1 MVSQPKRPG
10 GPPPTPQ
17 QSAQKKPE
25 LDGNERLE
33 FDKVLSYPALFPMH
47 SFQGNLRHHGKLTS
61 YQPGGKAKEG
71 RDNQSQIE
79 EVASSTEQIRSS
91 DQEGVRNPDASLENM
106 WSGPLR
112 PYALFDVRYRGPD
125 TLGRIGWERLASRK
139 RELVKNA
146 CYTHGYLVGA
156 AISLIPLVWLHEDP
170 GAMNQILAKL
180 TEDMTFVSGAAF
192 ASTTVGLSFDKLLKK
207 LRRLWHSEKLSSY
220 REKALA
226 AIEKTNKLFV
236 AAWLVQGAMWSK
248 ETEWQL
254 YSLCL
259 NPKEL
264 IFTSNADIFID
275 VAVAQSRMLAI
286 KDHVLDERLRAMW
299 PMPVVY
305 DDASDSN

>member
-1 MVSQPKRPG
+1 MGLIQAFKS
-10 GPPPTPQ
+10 
-17 QSAQKKPE
+17 
-25 LDGNERLE
+25 ERLS
-33 FDKVLSYPALFPMH
+33 FINRFP
-47 SFQGNLRHHGKLTS
+47 GPLNAPTS
-61 YQPGGKAKEG
+61 PNYC
-71 RDNQSQIE
+71 
-79 EVASSTEQIRSS
+79 
-91 DQEGVRNPDASLENM
+91 NPDM

-112 PYALFDVRYRGPD
+112 PYTLFDVRYRGPD
-125 TLGRIGWERLASRK
+125 TSGRIGWERLASRK

-146 CYTHGYLVGA
+146 CYTQGYLVGA